1 MSRQYDSATPSSADP
16 SPKSSTTRTSS
27 REPSDQDSAG
37 DQHEGP
43 TLGSARPSPPQSPQG
58 VSSSSEGYPSW
69 LPKRPPPPA
78 PRSTL
83 QSSVVGMYSE
93 PGPSSE
99 PFVGGRKATPRSV
112 RIVSLQGSSQWEK
125 DPRARREPT
134 EQSRV
139 FSAPSHARVWSR
151 ATSAGMTP
159 TLLGSAF
166 ASQLPR
172 PKFRD
177 SGLHLEM
184 LRNPTWKARL
194 LFYLFPLFVFAHIP
208 LQTFFD
214 FNAVFILILLAKYP
228 NPEAPGVPGSGKNWA
243 LGAAAYI
250 ACWAVWIFVVFIVYE
265 LVYSFWRRWRVK
277 RPLMFPLYLSSPGFN
292 LVSMTS
298 YTNFCFMYHIRT
310 SAFSGEHGALRDG
323 LAETAYFY
331 SQNWPTVALLL
342 PRAALSLA
350 LLLAFW
356 IPQPGEI
363 ALIDAGI
370 SQRSGTF
377 FRASDGTLTN
387 YARGVLVA
395 NAAWTAWR
403 VLVLLLSLV
412 GLWILSGHGCAG
424 ICGPRFRWE
433 EEDAE
438 KAISVVSDNLSTTD
452 ALPWSWRECTLLRV
466 KDAHDF
472 CLIAKPPRPVPGATK
487 GDDHEASV
495 PFEGIERVFAAVG
508 LPSGNQPA
516 RRGVLSGELFE
527 SPVPPEEGEMEG
539 EKDVASTSA
548 PELSTILPPPVA
560 VRAKEKQSVAPT
572 GPLLSYPFAGYPAQV
587 SSEESVPFP
596 PSPHTEEERE
606 VPIHS
611 AGEEAEGGDE
621 EEEEEEE
628 EEEGEEEEV
637 EESEGPSD
645 RRTSGSMSSLGR
657 PVVSRYPFQF
667 RRPTRGSASS
677 ASHMTPQ
684 TQSTPYSRQSHS
696 TQSQSTQS
704 RSTRISRSTQS
715 TGNRESSDSPLS
727 NGASNASSPLGS
739 SFSGSV
745 IPMPPRHPQVQ
756 RRARAGTVPVM
767 PSSPGSPTPAAT
779 ASGRPRA
786 RTRTESVL
794 ADTSMTFGQI
804 PRSQFDSDSEM
815 MHDESL
821 MDVPEAEGSIE
832 EAEQHD
838 SVGLL
843 SAGPSPRASRANLR
857 RRGSGI
863 SHHRSTGSRSRSGTG
878 SRSHSRSRTNSGT
891 SRSDSARSRAQSLI
905 EAIGAAS
912 RSSIDLV
919 RSRANS
925 MVRLSDSPF
934 ESSASDA
941 VLSSPEN
948 HTFGHP
954 LREQWRGDEAPA
966 RDVPQGAD
974 VPLPPSDPSSGSG
987 SESQQGDSPQQL
999 RTAPSTLSTSA
1010 PSEQTLELS
1019 AHTERLG
1026 VPIVRRLTTA
1036 EGESRP
1042 DISTANQSYVT
1053 SPATIQDT
1061 TDSSGRTPSSW
1072 GGMEQ
1077 YPGGTWRPA

>member
-112 RIVSLQGSSQWEK
+112 RIVSLQGSSQGEK

-667 RRPTRGSASS
+667 RRPTRGNTVNTILEAVTFDAVAVHPIAFHPDIQVHAVHWQQRVFGLTFIKWRLERIKPVGFQLQRQCDPNAPTAPSS
-677 ASHMTPQ
+677 AT
-684 TQSTPYSRQSHS
+684 
-696 TQSQSTQS
+696 
-704 RSTRISRSTQS
+704 
-715 TGNRESSDSPLS
+715 ESEGRNCARHAILS
-727 NGASNASSPLGS
+727 
-739 SFSGSV
+739 
-745 IPMPPRHPQVQ
+745 
-756 RRARAGTVPVM
+756 
-767 PSSPGSPTPAAT
+767 
-779 ASGRPRA
+779 SGRPRA